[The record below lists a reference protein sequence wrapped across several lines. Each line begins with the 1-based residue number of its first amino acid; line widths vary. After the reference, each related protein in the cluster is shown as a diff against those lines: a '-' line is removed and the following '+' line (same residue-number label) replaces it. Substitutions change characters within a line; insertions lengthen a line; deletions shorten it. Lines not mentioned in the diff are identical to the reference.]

1 MLHNH
6 TAPLRLVLVPLTV
19 QSYEIAHKPQLA
31 AEPPCE
37 PLPTT
42 CADPVLTGLAQL
54 GALRLDATRC
64 LISIFDRSH
73 QHVIAEA
80 TSNSVLA
87 PGTKGQ
93 NLWLGGIAIPR
104 EQGVC
109 EHVLVPESDARE
121 TSSDLPILCVPDL
134 QADPRFKN
142 LPHVDN
148 PPYHR
153 FYAGV
158 PIKSPKNINI
168 GVYSLFSD
176 QPRATLDD
184 AQSQFLRDVSQTV
197 SGYLESRRSD
207 ENLKRSD
214 RMVRG
219 IGSFV
224 DGKSTISRWWL
235 GANTGPPLTLVLL
248 LQLDTGKCDA
258 AAMLVPILAKL
269 HRRGLTHLR
278 SKTSSGA
285 TTTGTATIT
294 KTKSNVLVS
303 SPMAKSPSDD
313 GQALEI
319 KDVFAEAASTI
330 RDALEVEGVVFLDAV
345 IGSFAGLVPNA
356 KQHSANSSIDST
368 VTTPGEEG
376 FWKILENYEGQ
387 LCNILGSSTSEDRTG
402 DKVSAGVHRIDI
414 PERFLKT
421 LLKRYASGKIFNLE
435 EDGSVHAGD
444 SPEGEWAWYARRD
457 SVPYP
462 SPLERPLHGA
472 HSQQYEGKALS
483 TIFTGARSVAFIP
496 LWDSARERWSSG
508 CFVWTKDPARVFT
521 VDAELSYLRAC
532 GMTIMSGLAR
542 VDTMMAE
549 KAKSDVLNSLSHE
562 LRSPLHGIVAAVEL
576 LDGTDLD
583 AFQGEVLHSM
593 ECCGR
598 TLLDVMDHLL
608 DYSKINKFMK
618 DSKDQYKKGAQ
629 LPRIRNEIQES
640 FESMTRKKSLSFS
653 SKMTNLSTDIDLS
666 LLTEQTIESIMSGHN
681 FQKMSIPS
689 GTSSIEAFG
698 QYSKLASPMDIGN
711 DSPSVYLDVDP
722 LHELSCR
729 TEAGALRRI
738 IMNLLGNSLKY
749 TTHGYI
755 YVSLRKQDANHVL
768 LTVTD
773 SGKGISDDFL
783 HHHLFSAFSQ
793 EDALNPGTGLGLKLV
808 QQITKV
814 LGGSI
819 HVESQVSRGTAVSV
833 TLPLLSP
840 YGTVERDSVFRERVE
855 KIRGLRV
862 SLRGFKETAEFV
874 GLPGRTPPSE
884 MSLMAALCRHWL
896 HLDVLKPDSRDIR
909 PDIILC
915 TDQSLN
921 ELAIEGSNTVLPPVV
936 VVCRDSLAAHRHAII
951 QRRGKEKNVLEFISQ
966 PAGPRKVAQALVL
979 ALSRW
984 NATSPS
990 KHDMPITPP
999 DSASWSDLGSRRGSL
1014 LHSSPSAQLSR
1025 TTSFSEERRFCRGP
1039 QQLEVLTELE
1049 ISRTSGNV
1057 SPTNGEN
1064 IAQPSPRKTKYL
1076 LVDDNK
1082 INLQILVSFL
1092 KKLKKPYATA
1102 NNGLEA
1108 LEKYMASPGDYRCV
1122 LMGKYYSF
1130 SIGLLPLSNLA
1141 GRVDISMPVMDG
1153 LESTR
1158 RIREFEHTKD
1168 QRPATVIALTGLA
1181 SEDVQRE
1188 AYASGI
1194 DVFMTKPVRLK
1205 TLEDTISNI
1214 GV

>member
-1 MLHNH
+1 MG
-6 TAPLRLVLVPLTV
+6 RLSEVAREREVVRYASHL
-19 QSYEIAHKPQLA
+19 YEIAHKPQLA
-31 AEPPCE
+31 TDPPCE

-64 LISIFDRSH
+64 LISIFDRTH
-73 QHVIAEA
+73 QHVVAEA
-80 TSNSVLA
+80 TSNSALA
-87 PGTKGQ
+87 PGNRGQ

-109 EHVLVPESDARE
+109 EHVLVPDSDAGE
-121 TSSDLPILCVPDL
+121 TSSDLPILCIPDL

-142 LPHVDN
+142 FSHVEN
-148 PPYHR
+148 TPYNR

-168 GVYSLFSD
+168 GVYSVYSD
-176 QPRATLDD
+176 QPRGLLDD
-184 AQSQFLRDVSQTV
+184 AQAQVLRDVSQTI

-224 DGKSTISRWWL
+224 DGKSTISKWWL
-235 GANTGPPLTLVLL
+235 GANTGPTPDIGAPVTIR
-248 LQLDTGKCDA
+248 Q
-258 AAMLVPILAKL
+258 PQN
-269 HRRGLTHLR
+269 RRGSDVSPHSRETAPPRPHPSPLQP
-278 SKTSSGA
+278 SFPGGPFDPAKSDDSITSSASLGA
-285 TTTGTATIT
+285 PATIT

-303 SPMAKSPSDD
+303 SPMAKAPADD
-313 GQALEI
+313 GHTLEV

-345 IGSFAGLVPNA
+345 IGSFAGLVPGG

-387 LCNILGSSTSEDRTG
+387 CCKVLGSSTSDDRTG
-402 DKVSAGVHRIDI
+402 DKVSAGDHRIDI

-435 EDGSVHAGD
+435 EDGSVHVAD
-444 SPEGEWAWYARRD
+444 SSDGEWAWYARRD
-457 SVPYP
+457 SVAFP
-462 SPLERPLHGA
+462 SPLERSSHGA

-483 TIFTGARSVAFIP
+483 AIFTGARSVAFIP
-496 LWDSARERWSSG
+496 LWDSGRERWSSG

-629 LPRIRNEIQES
+629 LPKMKNGIQES
-640 FESMTRKKSLSFS
+640 FETMSRKKSLSFS

-681 FQKMSIPS
+681 FQKMSIPT
-689 GTSSIEAFG
+689 GTSHVEAFG
-698 QYSKLASPMDIGN
+698 QHSKFANPMDIGS
-711 DSPSVYLDVDP
+711 DTPSVYLDLDP
-722 LHELSCR
+722 IHEISCR

-749 TTHGYI
+749 TTSGYI
-755 YVSLRKQDANHVL
+755 YVSLRKQDPNHVL
-768 LTVTD
+768 LVVAD

-833 TLPLLSP
+833 TLPLLLP
-840 YGTVERDSVFRERVE
+840 YGTVDRDSVFRERIE

-862 SLRGFKETAEFV
+862 SLRGFKDTAETV

-884 MSLMAALCRHWL
+884 MYLMEALCRQWL
-896 HLDVLKPDSRDIR
+896 HLDVVKPDSRDVQ
-909 PDIILC
+909 PDIIMC

-921 ELAIEGSNTVLPPVV
+921 ELAIEGATATLPPVV
-936 VVCRDSLAAHRHAII
+936 VVCHDSLAAHRHAIV
-951 QRRGKEKNVLEFISQ
+951 QRKGKEKNVLEFMSQ

-990 KHDMPITPP
+990 KHDLPITPP

-1014 LHSSPSAQLSR
+1014 LYSSPSAQLSR
-1025 TTSFSEERRFCRGP
+1025 TASFSEERRFCRGP

-1049 ISRTSGNV
+1049 ISRTSSNG
-1057 SPTNGEN
+1057 SPINDQN
-1064 IAQPSPRKTKYL
+1064 ISQPSAQNIKYL

-1122 LMGKYYSF
+1122 LM
-1130 SIGLLPLSNLA
+1130 
-1141 GRVDISMPVMDG
+1141 DISMPIMDG

-1158 RIREFEHTKD
+1158 RIREFEHTKA

>member
-1 MLHNH
+1 MG
-6 TAPLRLVLVPLTV
+6 RLSEVAREREVVRYASHL
-19 QSYEIAHKPQLA
+19 YEIAHKPQLA
-31 AEPPCE
+31 TDSPCE

-54 GALRLDATRC
+54 GALRLDAARC
-64 LISIFDRSH
+64 LISIFDRTH
-73 QHVIAEA
+73 QHVVAEA
-80 TSNSVLA
+80 TSSSVLA
-87 PGTKGQ
+87 PGNKDQ

-109 EHVLVPESDARE
+109 EHVLIPDSDAGE
-121 TSSDLPILCVPDL
+121 ASSDLPILCVPDMR
-134 QADPRFKN
+134 ADPRFKN
-142 LPHVDN
+142 LSQVEN
-148 PPYHR
+148 TPYNR

-168 GVYSLFSD
+168 GVYSVYSD
-176 QPRATLDD
+176 QPRGMLSD
-184 AQSQFLRDVSQTV
+184 AQAQFLRDVSQTI

-219 IGSFV
+219 IVRPPQKRRGSDVSPHTRESAPPRPHPSPLQPCFPGGPF
-224 DGKSTISRWWL
+224 DSAKSDDSIRSSASL
-235 GANTGPPLTLVLL
+235 GAP
-248 LQLDTGKCDA
+248 
-258 AAMLVPILAKL
+258 
-269 HRRGLTHLR
+269 
-278 SKTSSGA
+278 
-285 TTTGTATIT
+285 ATIT

-303 SPMAKSPSDD
+303 SPMAKPPADD
-313 GQALEI
+313 GHTLEV

-345 IGSFAGLVPNA
+345 IGSFAGLVPGG

-376 FWKILENYEGQ
+376 FWKILESYEGQ
-387 LCNILGSSTSEDRTG
+387 CCKVLGSSTSDDRTG
-402 DKVSAGVHRIDI
+402 DKVSAGDHRIDI

-435 EDGSVHAGD
+435 EDGSVHVGD
-444 SPEGEWAWYARRD
+444 SSEGEYAWYARRD
-457 SVPYP
+457 SVAFP
-462 SPLERPLHGA
+462 SPLERSSYGG

-496 LWDSARERWSSG
+496 LWDSGRERWSSG

-629 LPRIRNEIQES
+629 LPRMKNEIQES

-681 FQKMSIPS
+681 FQKMSIPT
-689 GTSSIEAFG
+689 GTSHIEAFG
-698 QYSKLASPMDIGN
+698 QHSKWANPMDVGS
-711 DSPSVYLDVDP
+711 DTPSVYLDLDP
-722 LHELSCR
+722 IHEISCR

-749 TTHGYI
+749 TTRGYI
-755 YVSLRKQDANHVL
+755 YVSLRKQDPNHVL
-768 LTVTD
+768 LVVAD

-840 YGTVERDSVFRERVE
+840 YGTVDKDSVFRERVE

-862 SLRGFKETAEFV
+862 SLRGFKDTVEIV

-884 MSLMAALCRHWL
+884 LNLMETLCRHWL
-896 HLDVLKPDSRDIR
+896 HLDVVKPDSRDVR
-909 PDIILC
+909 ADIIMC
-915 TDQSLN
+915 ADQSLN
-921 ELAIEGSNTVLPPVV
+921 ELAIEGATATLPPVV
-936 VVCRDSLAAHRHAII
+936 VVCRDSLAAHRHAIV
-951 QRRGKEKNVLEFISQ
+951 QRRGKEKNVLEFMSQ

-979 ALSRW
+979 SLSRW

-990 KHDMPITPP
+990 KQDLPLTPP
-999 DSASWSDLGSRRGSL
+999 DSASWSDIGSRRGSL
-1014 LHSSPSAQLSR
+1014 LHSSPSALLSR
-1025 TTSFSEERRFCRGP
+1025 TASFSEERRFCRGP

-1049 ISRTSGNV
+1049 ISRTSSNG
-1057 SPTNGEN
+1057 SPINDQNN
-1064 IAQPSPRKTKYL
+1064 IQPPAHNTKYL

-1122 LMGKYYSF
+1122 LM
-1130 SIGLLPLSNLA
+1130 
-1141 GRVDISMPVMDG
+1141 DISMPIMDG

-1158 RIREFEHTKD
+1158 RIREFEQTKA

>member
-1 MLHNH
+1 M
-6 TAPLRLVLVPLTV
+6 
-19 QSYEIAHKPQLA
+19 
-31 AEPPCE
+31 
-37 PLPTT
+37 
-42 CADPVLTGLAQL
+42 TGLAQL

-80 TSNSVLA
+80 TSNSVLT

-109 EHVLVPESDARE
+109 EHVLAPDSHVGE
-121 TSSDLPILCVPDL
+121 TSSDLPILCVSDL

-142 LPHVDN
+142 IAHVN
-148 PPYHR
+148 NTPYHR

-176 QPRATLDD
+176 QPRAPLDD
-184 AQSQFLRDVSQTV
+184 AQSQFLRDVSQTI

-235 GANTGPPLTLVLL
+235 GANTGPPPDAGASATSRQRQMRRDSDVSPHTRETAPPRPHPSP
-248 LQLDTGKCDA
+248 LQPSFVGGPFDF
-258 AAMLVPILAKL
+258 
-269 HRRGLTHLR
+269 
-278 SKTSSGA
+278 SKSDDSIDSRKSSGA
-285 TTTGTATIT
+285 TATATIT

-303 SPMAKSPSDD
+303 SPMAKAPVDD
-313 GQALEI
+313 GHTLEI

-387 LCNILGSSTSEDRTG
+387 SCNILGSSTSEDRTG

-444 SPEGEWAWYARRD
+444 SPEGEWAWFARRD

-462 SPLERPLHGA
+462 SPLERERPLHGT

-629 LPRIRNEIQES
+629 LPRMRNEIQES
-640 FESMTRKKSLSFS
+640 FESMSRKKSLSFS

-689 GTSSIEAFG
+689 GIGSIEAFG
-698 QYSKLASPMDIGN
+698 QHSKLASPMDIGS
-711 DSPSVYLDVDP
+711 DTPSVYLDVDP

-768 LTVTD
+768 LTVSD
-773 SGKGISDDFL
+773 SGKGISNDFL

-862 SLRGFKETAEFV
+862 SLRGFKDTVETV

-884 MSLMAALCRHWL
+884 MGLMAALCRHWL
-896 HLDVLKPDSRDIR
+896 HLNLLKPGSRDIR

-921 ELAIEGSNTVLPPVV
+921 ELAIEGSNAVLPPVV

-966 PAGPRKVAQALVL
+966 P
-979 ALSRW
+979 
-984 NATSPS
+984 
-990 KHDMPITPP
+990 
-999 DSASWSDLGSRRGSL
+999 
-1014 LHSSPSAQLSR
+1014 
-1025 TTSFSEERRFCRGP
+1025 
-1039 QQLEVLTELE
+1039 
-1049 ISRTSGNV
+1049 
-1057 SPTNGEN
+1057 
-1064 IAQPSPRKTKYL
+1064 
-1076 LVDDNK
+1076 
-1082 INLQILVSFL
+1082 
-1092 KKLKKPYATA
+1092 
-1102 NNGLEA
+1102 
-1108 LEKYMASPGDYRCV
+1108 
-1122 LMGKYYSF
+1122 
-1130 SIGLLPLSNLA
+1130 
-1141 GRVDISMPVMDG
+1141 
-1153 LESTR
+1153 
-1158 RIREFEHTKD
+1158 
-1168 QRPATVIALTGLA
+1168 
-1181 SEDVQRE
+1181 
-1188 AYASGI
+1188 
-1194 DVFMTKPVRLK
+1194 
-1205 TLEDTISNI
+1205 
-1214 GV
+1214 

>member
-1 MLHNH
+1 MG
-6 TAPLRLVLVPLTV
+6 RLSEVAREREVVRYASHL
-19 QSYEIAHKPQLA
+19 YEIARKQQLST
-31 AEPPCE
+31 ESSCE

-42 CADPVLTGLAQL
+42 CTDPVLTSLSQL

-64 LISIFDRSH
+64 LISIFDRTH
-73 QHVIAEA
+73 QHIVAEA
-80 TSNSVLA
+80 TSKSNLA
-87 PGTKGQ
+87 PGTEGK
-93 NLWLGGIAIPR
+93 NLWLGGTAIPR
-104 EQGVC
+104 AEGVC
-109 EHVLVPESDARE
+109 ENVLAPDSDARD
-121 TSSDLPILCVPDL
+121 TNSDLPILCVPDL
-134 QADPRFKN
+134 NADPRFKTYS
-142 LPHVDN
+142 HVEN
-148 PPYHR
+148 APYNR

-158 PIKSPKNINI
+158 PIKSPNNINI
-168 GVYSLFSD
+168 GVYCVFSD
-176 QPRATLDD
+176 QPRAMLDD
-184 AQSQFLRDVSQTV
+184 AQAQFLREVSQTI

-207 ENLKRSD
+207 ENLRRSD

-235 GANTGPPLTLVLL
+235 GANTGPAP
-248 LQLDTGKCDA
+248 DTGA
-258 AAMLVPILAKL
+258 SVPTRQRQT
-269 HRRGLTHLR
+269 RRGSDVSPHTRETAPSRPHPSPLQP
-278 SKTSSGA
+278 SFIGAPFDFNKSDDSIKSSTSLGA
-285 TTTGTATIT
+285 TATIT

-303 SPMAKSPSDD
+303 SPMAKEPTDND
-313 GQALEI
+313 HALEV

-345 IGSFAGLVPNA
+345 IGSFAGLVPSG

-368 VTTPGEEG
+368 VTTPGNEEG

-387 LCNILGSSTSEDRTG
+387 SCNVLGSSTSGDRNG
-402 DKVSAGVHRIDI
+402 DMVSAGTHRIDI

-435 EDGSVHAGD
+435 EDGSVHVGD
-444 SPEGEWAWYARRD
+444 SSEGEWTWYARRD
-457 SVPYP
+457 SVPFP
-462 SPLERPLHGA
+462 SPLERPSHGA
-472 HSQQYEGKALS
+472 HSQQHEGKALS
-483 TIFTGARSVAFIP
+483 NIFTGARSVAFIP
-496 LWDSARERWSSG
+496 LWDSGRERWSSG

-542 VDTMMAE
+542 VDTMIAE
-549 KAKSDVLNSLSHE
+549 KTKSDVLNSLSHE

-629 LPRIRNEIQES
+629 VPKRRNEIQES
-640 FESMTRKKSLSFS
+640 FESMSRKKSLSFS

-681 FQKMSIPS
+681 FQKMSIPT
-689 GTSSIEAFG
+689 GTSNIEAFG
-698 QYSKLASPMDIGN
+698 QHSKLGCPIDISN
-711 DSPSVYLDVDP
+711 ESPSVYLDVDP
-722 LHELSCR
+722 IHDISCR

-749 TTHGYI
+749 TNRGYI
-755 YVSLRKQDANHVL
+755 YVSLRKQDSNNVL
-768 LTVTD
+768 LVVSD

-793 EDALNPGTGLGLKLV
+793 EDTLNPGTGLGLKLV

-819 HVESQVSRGTAVSV
+819 HVESQVSRGTTVSV

-840 YGTVERDSVFRERVE
+840 YGTVEKDSVFKERVE
-855 KIRGLRV
+855 KLRGLRV
-862 SLRGFKETAEFV
+862 SLRGFKNTVEAV

-884 MSLMAALCRHWL
+884 MSLMEGLCRHWL
-896 HLDVLKPDSRDIR
+896 HLDVLKPGSRDVR

-915 TDQSLN
+915 TDQSLE
-921 ELAIEGSNTVLPPVV
+921 ELAIEGSAATLPPVV
-936 VVCRDSLAAHRHAII
+936 VVCRDSLAAHRHAIV

-984 NATSPS
+984 NATSTS
-990 KHDMPITPP
+990 RNDLPITPP
-999 DSASWSDLGSRRGSL
+999 DSASWSELGSRRGSL
-1014 LHSSPSAQLSR
+1014 LHPSPSSQLSR
-1025 TTSFSEERRFCRGP
+1025 TASFSEERRFCRGP

-1049 ISRTSGNV
+1049 ICRTSRNV
-1057 SPTNGEN
+1057 SPTNDQN
-1064 IAQPSPRKTKYL
+1064 NSQPQNGVRDAKYL

-1102 NNGLEA
+1102 SNGLEA
-1108 LEKYMASPGDYRCV
+1108 LQKYMANPGDYRCV
-1122 LMGKYYSF
+1122 LM
-1130 SIGLLPLSNLA
+1130 
-1141 GRVDISMPVMDG
+1141 DISMPIMDG

-1158 RIREFEHTKD
+1158 RIREFEQAKA

>member
-1 MLHNH
+1 MG
-6 TAPLRLVLVPLTV
+6 RLSEVAREREVVRYASHL
-19 QSYEIAHKPQLA
+19 YEIAH
-31 AEPPCE
+31 
-37 PLPTT
+37 
-42 CADPVLTGLAQL
+42 
-54 GALRLDATRC
+54 
-64 LISIFDRSH
+64 
-73 QHVIAEA
+73 
-80 TSNSVLA
+80 
-87 PGTKGQ
+87 
-93 NLWLGGIAIPR
+93 
-104 EQGVC
+104 
-109 EHVLVPESDARE
+109 SDARD
-121 TSSDLPILCVPDL
+121 TNSDLPILCVPDL
-134 QADPRFKN
+134 NADPRFKTYS
-142 LPHVDN
+142 HVEN
-148 PPYHR
+148 APYNR

-158 PIKSPKNINI
+158 PIKSPNNINI
-168 GVYSLFSD
+168 GVYCVFSD
-176 QPRATLDD
+176 QPRAVLDD
-184 AQSQFLRDVSQTV
+184 AQAQFLREVSQTI

-207 ENLKRSD
+207 ENLRRSD

-235 GANTGPPLTLVLL
+235 GANTGPAP
-248 LQLDTGKCDA
+248 DTGA
-258 AAMLVPILAKL
+258 SVPTRQRQT
-269 HRRGLTHLR
+269 RRGSDVSPHTRETAPSRPHPSPLQP
-278 SKTSSGA
+278 SFIGAPFDFNKSDDSIKSSTSLGA
-285 TTTGTATIT
+285 TATIT

-303 SPMAKSPSDD
+303 SPMAKEPTDND
-313 GQALEI
+313 HALEV

-345 IGSFAGLVPNA
+345 IGSFAGLVPSG

-368 VTTPGEEG
+368 VTTPGNEEG

-387 LCNILGSSTSEDRTG
+387 SCNVLGSSTSGDRNG
-402 DKVSAGVHRIDI
+402 DMVSAGTHRIDI

-435 EDGSVHAGD
+435 EDGSVHVGD
-444 SPEGEWAWYARRD
+444 SSEGEWTWYARRD
-457 SVPYP
+457 SVPFP
-462 SPLERPLHGA
+462 SPLERPSHGA
-472 HSQQYEGKALS
+472 HSQQHEGKALS
-483 TIFTGARSVAFIP
+483 NIFTGARSVAFIP
-496 LWDSARERWSSG
+496 LWDSGRERWSSG

-542 VDTMMAE
+542 VDTMIAE
-549 KAKSDVLNSLSHE
+549 KTKSDVLNSLSHE

-629 LPRIRNEIQES
+629 VPKRRNEIQES
-640 FESMTRKKSLSFS
+640 FESMSRKKSLSFS

-681 FQKMSIPS
+681 FQKMSIPTGNS
-689 GTSSIEAFG
+689 NIEAFG
-698 QYSKLASPMDIGN
+698 QHSKLGCPIDISN
-711 DSPSVYLDVDP
+711 ESPSVYLDVDP
-722 LHELSCR
+722 IHDISCR

-749 TTHGYI
+749 TNRGYI
-755 YVSLRKQDANHVL
+755 YVSLRKQDSNNVL
-768 LTVTD
+768 LVVSD

-793 EDALNPGTGLGLKLV
+793 EDTLNPGTGLGLKLV

-819 HVESQVSRGTAVSV
+819 HVESQVSRGTTVSV

-840 YGTVERDSVFRERVE
+840 YGTVEKDSVFKERVE
-855 KIRGLRV
+855 KLRGLRV
-862 SLRGFKETAEFV
+862 SLRGFKNTVEAV

-884 MSLMAALCRHWL
+884 MSLMEGLCRHWL
-896 HLDVLKPDSRDIR
+896 HLDVLKPGSRDVR

-915 TDQSLN
+915 TDQSLE
-921 ELAIEGSNTVLPPVV
+921 ELAIEGSGATLPPVV
-936 VVCRDSLAAHRHAII
+936 VVCRDSLAAHRHAIV

-984 NATSPS
+984 NATSTS
-990 KHDMPITPP
+990 RNDLPITPP
-999 DSASWSDLGSRRGSL
+999 DSASWSELGSRRGSL
-1014 LHSSPSAQLSR
+1014 LHPSPSSQLSR
-1025 TTSFSEERRFCRGP
+1025 TASFSEERRFCRGP

-1049 ISRTSGNV
+1049 ICRTSRNV
-1057 SPTNGEN
+1057 SPTNDQN
-1064 IAQPSPRKTKYL
+1064 NSQPQNGVRDAKYL

-1102 NNGLEA
+1102 SNGLEA
-1108 LEKYMASPGDYRCV
+1108 LQKYMANPGDYRCV
-1122 LMGKYYSF
+1122 LM
-1130 SIGLLPLSNLA
+1130 
-1141 GRVDISMPVMDG
+1141 DISMPIMDG

-1158 RIREFEHTKD
+1158 RIREFEQTKA

>member
-1 MLHNH
+1 MQ
-6 TAPLRLVLVPLTV
+6 LTV

-31 AEPPCE
+31 TEHTCE

-64 LISIFDRSH
+64 LISIFDRSY

-87 PGTKGQ
+87 PGAKGQ

-109 EHVLVPESDARE
+109 EHVLVPDSDARE
-121 TSSDLPILCVPDL
+121 TSSHLPILCVPDL

-142 LPHVDN
+142 LPNVDN
-148 PPYHR
+148 TPYHR

-176 QPRATLDD
+176 QPRAPLDD
-184 AQSQFLRDVSQTV
+184 AQSQFLRDVSQTI
-197 SGYLESRRSD
+197 SGYLDSRRSD
-207 ENLKRSD
+207 ENLRRSD

-235 GANTGPPLTLVLL
+235 GANTGPPP
-248 LQLDTGKCDA
+248 DTGA
-258 AAMLVPILAKL
+258 PVTARQRQM
-269 HRRGLTHLR
+269 RRGSDVSPHTRETAPPRPHPSPLQPNFIGGPLDF
-278 SKTSSGA
+278 SKSDDSIGSRTSSGA
-285 TTTGTATIT
+285 TATATIT

-303 SPMAKSPSDD
+303 SPMPKEPADH
-313 GQALEI
+313 GHALET

-345 IGSFAGLVPNA
+345 IGSFAGLVPSA
-356 KQHSANSSIDST
+356 KQHSANSSIDSA
-368 VTTPGEEG
+368 VTTPGEEV

-387 LCNILGSSTSEDRTG
+387 SCNILGSSTSEDRTG
-402 DKVSAGVHRIDI
+402 DKALAGNHRIDI

-457 SVPYP
+457 SVHYP

-608 DYSKINKFMK
+608 DYSKINKFIK

-629 LPRIRNEIQES
+629 LPRVRNEIQES
-640 FESMTRKKSLSFS
+640 FESMSRKKSLSFS

-689 GTSSIEAFG
+689 GTSNIEAFG
-698 QYSKLASPMDIGN
+698 QHSKLASPMDIGS
-711 DSPSVYLDVDP
+711 DTPSVYLNVDP

-768 LTVTD
+768 LTVFD

-862 SLRGFKETAEFV
+862 SLRGFKETVETV

-884 MSLMAALCRHWL
+884 MSLMVALCRHWL

-921 ELAIEGSNTVLPPVV
+921 ELAIEGSNTILPPVV

-951 QRRGKEKNVLEFISQ
+951 QRIGKEKNVLEFISQ
-966 PAGPRKVAQALVL
+966 P
-979 ALSRW
+979 
-984 NATSPS
+984 
-990 KHDMPITPP
+990 
-999 DSASWSDLGSRRGSL
+999 
-1014 LHSSPSAQLSR
+1014 
-1025 TTSFSEERRFCRGP
+1025 
-1039 QQLEVLTELE
+1039 
-1049 ISRTSGNV
+1049 
-1057 SPTNGEN
+1057 
-1064 IAQPSPRKTKYL
+1064 
-1076 LVDDNK
+1076 
-1082 INLQILVSFL
+1082 
-1092 KKLKKPYATA
+1092 
-1102 NNGLEA
+1102 
-1108 LEKYMASPGDYRCV
+1108 
-1122 LMGKYYSF
+1122 
-1130 SIGLLPLSNLA
+1130 
-1141 GRVDISMPVMDG
+1141 
-1153 LESTR
+1153 
-1158 RIREFEHTKD
+1158 
-1168 QRPATVIALTGLA
+1168 
-1181 SEDVQRE
+1181 
-1188 AYASGI
+1188 
-1194 DVFMTKPVRLK
+1194 
-1205 TLEDTISNI
+1205 
-1214 GV
+1214 